1 MLPWSASAP
10 LHKQV
15 ILSDNPAVTD
25 SSSTWMPSWRGWS
38 WGDGI
43 FEGLGLQPLFA
54 SFLFKAE

>member
-1 MLPWSASAP
+1 MVRLCPF

-15 ILSDNPAVTD
+15 ILSDTPAVTD

-43 FEGLGLQPLFA
+43 FAL
-54 SFLFKAE
+54 